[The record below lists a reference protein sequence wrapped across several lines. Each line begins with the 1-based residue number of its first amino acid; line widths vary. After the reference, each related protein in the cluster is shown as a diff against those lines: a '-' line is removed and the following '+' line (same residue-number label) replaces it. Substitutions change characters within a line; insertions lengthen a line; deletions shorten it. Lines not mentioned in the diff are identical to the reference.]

1 MREIMVKPEV
11 TEIKNI
17 ECALRVLSSAGKTV
31 IWKNNCKEKNYYQHC
46 FSNSHQLL
54 NILGAKCGNCVRV
67 CTNNLY
73 FLISHLF
80 CKPFQVLCCFS
91 ETALRSSTSPNP
103 LVKLQDQGQV
113 INNLFHGLL
122 ICKIM
127 TVTTYCTWV
136 LWGLYWIIYINPQ
149 SNVWQ
154 IIRL

>member
-54 NILGAKCGNCVRV
+54 NILGAKRSNCACLYQQSLLSHFPFVLQTIPGSV
-67 CTNNLY
+67 LLFWNSSKVINLPI
-73 FLISHLF
+73 FL
-80 CKPFQVLCCFS
+80 
-91 ETALRSSTSPNP
+91 NP
-103 LVKLQDQGQV
+103 LVKLQNQGQV
-113 INNLFHGLL
+113 INNLFHSLL

-136 LWGLYWIIYINPQ
+136 LWLYTG
-149 SNVWQ
+149 
-154 IIRL
+154 

>member
-91 ETALRSSTSPNP
+91 QMPSQHFR
-103 LVKLQDQGQV
+103 KHV
-113 INNLFHGLL
+113 INNWRVQLETETLLPRPRKSYLWAYLDLFVQGQLGV
-122 ICKIM
+122 CN
-127 TVTTYCTWV
+127 
-136 LWGLYWIIYINPQ
+136 YIFLPF
-149 SNVWQ
+149 
-154 IIRL
+154 LCLPKAT